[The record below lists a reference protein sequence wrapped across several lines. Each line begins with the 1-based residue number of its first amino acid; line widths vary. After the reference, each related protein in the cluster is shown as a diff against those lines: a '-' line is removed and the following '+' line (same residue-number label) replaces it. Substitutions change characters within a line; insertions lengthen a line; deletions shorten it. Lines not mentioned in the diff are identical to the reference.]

1 MPVLVFFWGG
11 RGEDP
16 DEDEVVKKLNNFRVR
31 KVYDMNIYYLFDRS
45 ENFETSAHA
54 SCLPKIFVVTIS
66 APPNTLGK
74 GEGAGWAE
82 KKKKKKTLW
91 FLCCL
96 FKVP

>member
-11 RGEDP
+11 GGVP
-16 DEDEVVKKLNNFRVR
+16 DEDGVVKKLNNFRVR

-74 GEGAGWAE
+74 GGQGVGW
-82 KKKKKKTLW
+82 KKKTKKTLW